1 MANRV
6 TQQDIIKFNE
16 LYAKYKNKAQVARET
31 GFSASTVSKYI
42 KTDYTPAAALVK
54 KEFHLTDL
62 PEPDYTKLRAVENW
76 GDLCVL
82 SEDELAEVKE
92 LWKEISL

>member
-6 TQQDIIKFNE
+6 TQADIIKFNE

-42 KTDYTPAAALVK
+42 NVNYTPAAALVK
-54 KEFHLTDL
+54 KEFHLDDL
-62 PEPDYTKLRAVENW
+62 PEPNYAVLRATENW
-76 GDLCVL
+76 GDLCVMN
-82 SEDELAEVKE
+82 DAELAEIKE